1 MMRRATEGKGG
12 FKRQRCARLLKLE
25 VGVGAKPLGLA
36 SVNLW
41 NEIQCVTTEV
51 ECVTMEVK
59 GIKVGLT
66 KVEGTAALAVMPIR
80 PIRALLICNRS
91 VSPRLK

>member
-25 VGVGAKPLGLA
+25 VGVGTKPSGLA
-36 SVNLW
+36 SVNVW
-41 NEIQCVTTEV
+41 DGIQCVTT
-51 ECVTMEVK
+51 EVK